1 MTKFPMILSLA
12 VLLAACSSSS
22 NDRVRA
28 SSGQPLVTR
37 AASGP
42 ISRACLTSNRKA
54 RSRALCG
61 CIQAAADRTL
71 SSSDQSLASSFYAD
85 PHRAQ
90 SIRQSD
96 RVKDEVFWKKYRSY
110 SETAQALCST

>member
-1 MTKFPMILSLA
+1 MTKILIVLSLTA
-12 VLLAACSSSS
+12 FLASCSGGS

-28 SSGQPLVTR
+28 ISGQPLVTR
-37 AASGP
+37 TANGP

-54 RSRALCG
+54 RNRALCG

-71 SSSDQSLASSFYAD
+71 STSDQTLASTFYAD

-90 SIRQSD
+90 TVRQSD
-96 RVKDEVFWKKYRSY
+96 RASDEVFWKKYRNY
-110 SETAQALCST
+110 SETAQALCSI